1 MSIDT
6 RFDVSF
12 PLRIDNRGRM
22 ATAGY
27 ETHVRE
33 MLEQLLFTQP
43 GERVNRPDFG
53 TPISAAIFDRPTDEL
68 ISSLEFQV
76 STSVQRFMGEVVSL
90 ENVSIDVVD
99 DQIEIIL
106 TYTIIALNQS
116 TEERF
121 RS

>member
-1 MSIDT
+1 
-6 RFDVSF
+6 
-12 PLRIDNRGRM
+12 
-22 ATAGY
+22 
-27 ETHVRE
+27 
-33 MLEQLLFTQP
+33 
-43 GERVNRPDFG
+43 
-53 TPISAAIFDRPTDEL
+53 
-68 ISSLEFQV
+68 EFQV